1 MTLIGNVYVQM
12 KNIKI
17 DGHYSYLEIW
27 MNFRLLPVWTYL
39 VADWLLHLASD
50 KEDAS
55 FSPCCS
61 TIGPVYVKIILVALI
76 IFDTYNVAL

>member
-39 VADWLLHLASD
+39 VVD
-50 KEDAS
+50 
-55 FSPCCS
+55 
-61 TIGPVYVKIILVALI
+61 
-76 IFDTYNVAL
+76 